1 VTPAGAA
8 ATESFIEPRSLASAL
23 RAGLV
28 ALLVVA
34 VLLAAVALVAF
45 RPPAPGTAQ
54 STTAPP
60 PTTSTAG
67 SAQEAPAPLRGL
79 SFSPRNTSAAG
90 LADYFAKAAAGGLV
104 EWVGDWAGLA
114 GPSSSP
120 AAIATLSAQHG
131 LEFAVAVQFF
141 SQSDGSLLRPLNST
155 NEAAYLSSASEFAA
169 DYKPFFF
176 GVGVEVNILYEKNS
190 TAFRQFVQF
199 YAEAYDAIKAA
210 SPATEVSTIF
220 QLEHMEGLRGGL
232 LGGTDNASL
241 AEWGLLAS
249 FTQDVFAF
257 TTYPGL
263 VFHSPS
269 ELPAE
274 YYVAAEAHSGLPL
287 AVTEAGWQSANV
299 SSDWASSEAAQSS
312 FASTFLT
319 QTASAPTSFTV
330 WSFLYDPPAQVP
342 FDSMGLFSSAGV
354 AKQAWAVWSSG

>member
-1 VTPAGAA
+1 LTPAGAA

-34 VLLAAVALVAF
+34 VLLTAMALAAF
-45 RPPAPGTAQ
+45 RPPAPGTVR
-54 STTAPP
+54 STAAP

-79 SFSPRNTSAAG
+79 SFSPRNASAAG
-90 LADYFAKAAAGGLV
+90 LADYFAKAGGGGLV

-120 AAIATLSAQHG
+120 AAIAALSAQHG

-155 NEAAYLSSASEFAA
+155 NEAAYLNSASEFAA
-169 DYKPFFF
+169 NYKPFYF

-190 TAFRQFVQF
+190 TAFRQFVRF
-199 YAEAYDAIKAA
+199 YTEVYGAIKAA

-232 LGGTDNASL
+232 LGGTNNASL

-263 VFHSPS
+263 VFHSPA
-269 ELPAE
+269 ELPAD
-274 YYVAAEAHSGLPL
+274 YYIEAEAHSGLPL

-312 FASTFLT
+312 FASTLLT
-319 QTASAPTSFTV
+319 QTAAAPSSFTV